1 MNTRLALPILAA
13 LAGLTWGCSDSGEPV
28 HKSDA
33 SGYGDTTFADTAG
46 KSVLEPSDGV
56 WFAFAPATSRVAI
69 MNGQAEL
76 LALAD
81 PGSLGLA
88 VRTASPKVQFKFGSF
103 LFDDTG
109 APPWQSVAKLEL
121 QGTAENI
128 AWFHGFSADSNL
140 LGTLRLTVETP
151 TQVRLSFEPAGTANQ
166 TTVAWNCEP
175 KEHFVG
181 FGGQGFDVDHRGHRL
196 ELWVSEDGIG
206 KLPAEEPPPLWFV
219 NGKRDQSHTPM
230 PLFVSSRNYGA
241 LLRSEYRVLADVCKT
256 DPKLLRWEN
265 QGGTLDVTLVVA
277 GSPQAVNSKLA
288 TLLGTPRMLPGF
300 ALMPWIDAIYGS
312 NNVLR
317 IAKKLKELNIP
328 ASAIWSEDWRGG
340 TGTAED
346 YTLDEDWK
354 ADDKLYPNMA
364 DLSKKLHDFGF
375 KFLTYNNTFV
385 TQDAEIWSEAT
396 TKGYAIKD
404 SAGKPYTFI
413 GGKFVPA
420 TMLDLDNPD
429 AVLWAK
435 QVYATGLE
443 AGADGWMADFC
454 EWLPTDAVT
463 AAGSGWSRHQGYP
476 VQYQKLNQ
484 ELLDAWAAKDGR
496 ERLTFVRSAWLGSQP
511 LVQVMWGGDQ
521 QTDFSAGDGFPSV
534 VPIALGL
541 GVAGFP
547 YFGSD
552 IAGYASAG
560 TVPTDKELFF
570 RWVPLAALTPV
581 FRTHHGKLAQANW
594 QWEHDAET
602 TAHFKRWA
610 TLHTQLFPYLWM
622 LAQTPE
628 VAMMRPL
635 AWQFPAFEP
644 GWTRTDQFMLG
655 DRIAVAPVV
664 SKGAVSRTVELPPIQ
679 WFPLLP
685 PYAAAGTTVAE
696 SPVQGGTALPV
707 DVSLTEIPA
716 YVQAGT
722 LLPMLPAGSE
732 AAWADSLA
740 RMSAPEAWKKASVG
754 VELWIWPGPK
764 GAHSSAQYGTGDSE
778 SSYQWDGSQW
788 TGVCKSATFNGKP
801 ATIAAGAI
809 ELQGAGTLVLD
820 DTGTLQI
827 GATQG
832 NSPGNNP
839 EISKRVRVVCRGH

>member
-1 MNTRLALPILAA
+1 MKVRLTLPVLAA
-13 LAGLTWGCSDSGEPV
+13 LAGLGMACGGQGDPEYSSDGILHSDSGAAETTA
-28 HKSDA
+28 A
-33 SGYGDTTFADTAG
+33 SI
-46 KSVLEPSDGV
+46 LEPSDGM
-56 WFAFAPATSRVAI
+56 WFSFTPATSRIAI
-69 MNGQAEL
+69 LRGQTQV
-76 LALAD
+76 LAVAD
-81 PGSLGLA
+81 PSNLGLA
-88 VRTASPKVQFKFGSF
+88 VRMAMPKVQFKFGSF
-103 LFDDTG
+103 LFDDSG
-109 APPWQSVAKLEL
+109 AAPWQAVTKLEL
-121 QGTAENI
+121 QGSAENI
-128 AWFHGFSADSNL
+128 AWFSATGPGGSP
-140 LGTLRLTVETP
+140 LGTLRLTVESAS
-151 TQVRLSFEPAGTANQ
+151 QARLIFEPTSDFNQ
-166 TTVAWNCEP
+166 TTIAWNCET

-196 ELWVSEDGIG
+196 DLWVSEDGIG
-206 KLPAEEPPPLWFV
+206 KLPGEEAPPLWFV

-230 PLFVSSRNYGA
+230 PLFVSSRDYGA
-241 LLRSEYRVLADVCKT
+241 LLRSDYRVLVDVCKA

-265 QGGTLDVTLVVA
+265 QGGKLDVTVVA
-277 GSPQAVNSKLA
+277 ATGPQAVNSNLA
-288 TLLGTPRMLPGF
+288 GVLGTPRMLPGF
-300 ALMPWIDAIYGS
+300 ALMPWLDAIYG
-312 NNVLR
+312 NGNVLR
-317 IAKKLKELNIP
+317 VAKKLKDLQIP

-340 TGTAED
+340 TATGED

-354 ADDKLYPNMA
+354 ADGKLYPNMP
-364 DLSKKLHDFGF
+364 DLSKQLHDLGF
-375 KFLTYNNTFV
+375 KFLTYNNTFI
-385 TQDAEIWSEAT
+385 TQDADIWKESTDA
-396 TKGYAIKD
+396 GYAIKD
-404 SAGKPYTFI
+404 STGKPYTFI

-420 TMLDLDNPD
+420 TLLDLDNPD
-429 AVLWAK
+429 AAKWAK

-463 AAGSGWSRHQGYP
+463 AAGSGWNRHQGYP

-496 ERLTFVRSAWLGSQP
+496 ERVTFVRSAWLGSQP

-521 QTDFSAGDGFPSV
+521 QTDFSAGDGLPSV
-534 VPIALGL
+534 VPIGLGL

-594 QWEHDAET
+594 QWEHDDET

-622 LAQTPE
+622 LAQSPE

-644 GWTRTDQFMLG
+644 GWTRTDQYMLG

-664 SKGAVSRTVELPPIQ
+664 TKGALNRKLDLPPIQ

-685 PYAAAGTTVAE
+685 PWAKPGTTVAE
-696 SPVQGGTALPV
+696 TPLQGGTDLAV
-707 DVSLTEIPA
+707 DVSLTEIA
-716 YVQAGT
+716 AFVQAGT
-722 LLPMLPAGSE
+722 LLPLLPAGSE
-732 AAWADSLA
+732 AAWADSLG
-740 RMSAPEAWKKASVG
+740 RMSAPQAWKTAPVG

-764 GAHSSAQYGTGDSE
+764 GTHSAAQYGTGDSQ

-788 TGVCKSATFNGKP
+788 TGACKSATFNGKP
-801 ATIAAGAI
+801 AAIVSGAV
-809 ELQGAGTLVLD
+809 ELQGVGTLVLD

-827 GATQG
+827 GGGA
-832 NSPGNNP
+832 NNP
-839 EISKRVRVVCRGH
+839 EVAKRVRVVCRGH